1 MNSKVRCTNVF
12 FLFFGRGKRGGERGV
27 CFMTMNERT
36 NDFGWME
43 LDSTTFLCFAGGG
56 FETNEPSVSLETQ
69 FCDTLLFSLLFCH
82 VCFARF
88 LCLGFFFT
96 YVFEFFGFAFMRFD

>member
-1 MNSKVRCTNVF
+1 
-12 FLFFGRGKRGGERGV
+12 
-27 CFMTMNERT
+27 MTMNERT

-56 FETNEPSVSLETQ
+56 VLRRTSLL
-69 FCDTLLFSLLFCH
+69 FPLRRSLRHTLLFSLLFCH

-88 LCLGFFFT
+88 LCLEGFFFT
-96 YVFEFFGFAFMRFD
+96 YVFEFFGFAFLRFD